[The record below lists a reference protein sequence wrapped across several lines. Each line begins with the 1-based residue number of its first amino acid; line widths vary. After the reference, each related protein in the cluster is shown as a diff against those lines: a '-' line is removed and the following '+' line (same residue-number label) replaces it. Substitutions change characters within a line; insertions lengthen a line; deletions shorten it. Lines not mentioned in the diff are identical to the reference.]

1 MKKYYNNFEAVVCL
15 LCSRT
20 SHSVQEA
27 CFSLNSHLNLHNF
40 NFLQVLELFQEDEA
54 LPKFDNR
61 ITGSE
66 TVDSFLNEIITIII
80 NDYVTPWYEIL
91 TNDEEFTNHAIKRL
105 VLAAGANVAN
115 R

>member
-1 MKKYYNNFEAVVCL
+1 M
-15 LCSRT
+15 
-20 SHSVQEA
+20 
-27 CFSLNSHLNLHNF
+27 
-40 NFLQVLELFQEDEA
+40 ELFQKETP
-54 LPKFDNR
+54 LPKYDNR

-66 TVDSFLNEIITIII
+66 TVDSFLNEIIMIII

-91 TNDEEFTNHAIKRL
+91 TSDEELTNHSIKKL

>member
-1 MKKYYNNFEAVVCL
+1 M
-15 LCSRT
+15 
-20 SHSVQEA
+20 
-27 CFSLNSHLNLHNF
+27 
-40 NFLQVLELFQEDEA
+40 QVLELFQQETQI
-54 LPKFDNR
+54 PKYDNR

-91 TNDEEFTNHAIKRL
+91 TDDDEFTTHAIKRL
-105 VLAAGANVAN
+105 VLAAGVNVSN

>member
-1 MKKYYNNFEAVVCL
+1 M
-15 LCSRT
+15 
-20 SHSVQEA
+20 
-27 CFSLNSHLNLHNF
+27 LNI
-40 NFLQVLELFQEDEA
+40 LQVLELFKEETP
-54 LPKFDNR
+54 LPKYDSR

-91 TNDEEFTNHAIKRL
+91 TNDEELINHSIKRL

>member
-1 MKKYYNNFEAVVCL
+1 MFQTEQK
-15 LCSRT
+15 
-20 SHSVQEA
+20 
-27 CFSLNSHLNLHNF
+27 
-40 NFLQVLELFQEDEA
+40 LQ
-54 LPKFDNR
+54 KFDSR

-80 NDYVTPWYEIL
+80 SDYVTNWYEIL
-91 TNDEEFTNHAIKRL
+91 TSDEEFATHAVKQV